1 MIDVLILPGT
11 GHGRNADGISRAFA
25 DALDPARFEPRIV
38 AYPAEYGTPRPYAE
52 SRRLGRQ
59 ALLNAIPPRRR
70 YVFAGYS
77 QGAGIAGD
85 LARDVVE
92 HMPGAIA
99 DHLVG
104 CALIADP
111 LRPAGAGM
119 PHRPPAS
126 GYGIAGQRRVYP
138 VSVPMWWAAADGD
151 PITALP
157 AGNPLRSVADLSEW
171 WSLAGPAE
179 VARWGEDLVDKAR
192 RGVYQQWWSPAN
204 WRTWGGAVAY
214 ARGYLWDGRHTD
226 DYLRHGHVQALA
238 DTVNR
243 EVGRG

>member
-11 GHGRNADGISRAFA
+11 GFPRGEGISAAFA
-25 DALDPARFEPRIV
+25 DALDPARFNAMIV
-38 AYPAEYGTPRPYAE
+38 PYPAEYGTPRPYAE

-59 ALLNAIPPRRR
+59 ALLAARPVRRPF
-70 YVFAGYS
+70 VLAGYS

-85 LARDVVE
+85 LAVE
-92 HMPGAIA
+92 IVQRMPGAIA

-111 LRPAGAGM
+111 YRPMLAGM
-119 PHRPPAS
+119 PHRPPAT
-126 GYGIAGQRRVYP
+126 GYGIAGQRHVPGP
-138 VSVPMWWAAADGD
+138 VWWAAAEGD

-179 VARWGEDLVDKAR
+179 IHAWALDLVDKAR
-192 RGVYQQWWSPAN
+192 HQRIQRWWSGEN
-204 WRTWGGAVAY
+204 WRTWAGALKF
-214 ARGYLWDGRHTD
+214 ARGYLIDGRHTA
-226 DYLRHGHVQALA
+226 DYLRLGHVQALA

-243 EVGRG
+243 EVVGRG

>member
-25 DALDPARFEPRIV
+25 DSLDPDRFEPRIV

-52 SRRLGRQ
+52 SRRLGRR
-59 ALLNAIPPRRR
+59 ALLEAIRVRRSF
-70 YVFAGYS
+70 VLAGYS

-85 LARDVVE
+85 LARDIVE
-92 HMPGAIA
+92 YQPGALA
-99 DHLVG
+99 DRLVG

-111 LRPAGAGM
+111 LRPVGAGM
-119 PHRPPAS
+119 PHRSPAP
-126 GYGIAGQRRVYP
+126 GYGIAGQRL
-138 VSVPMWWAAADGD
+138 VPTVPTWWAAADGD

-157 AGNPLRSVADLSEW
+157 AGNPLRSVADLTEW

-179 VARWGEDLVDKAR
+179 VVRWGEDLVDKAR

-214 ARGYLWDGRHTD
+214 ARGYLWDGRHTT
-226 DYLRHGHVQALA
+226 DYVGRGHVQALA

-243 EVGRG
+243 EVGR

>member
-11 GHGRNADGISRAFA
+11 GHGRTGDGISLAFA
-25 DALDPARFEPRIV
+25 DALDPTQFEPRIV
-38 AYPAEYGTPRPYAE
+38 PYPAEYGTPRPYAD
-52 SRRLGRQ
+52 SRRLGRS
-59 ALLNAIPPRRR
+59 ALLDALTSTRRPC
-70 YVFAGYS
+70 VFAGYS

-85 LARDVVE
+85 LAAE
-92 HMPGAIA
+92 IAMKMPGAIG

-119 PHRPPAS
+119 PHRPPAP
-126 GYGIAGQRRVYP
+126 GYGIAGTRD
-138 VSVPMWWAAADGD
+138 VPTVPTWWAAAEGD

-157 AGNPLRSVADLSEW
+157 PGNPLRSVADLSEW

-179 VARWGEDLVDKAR
+179 VVRWGEDIVEKCRAGTLQR
-192 RGVYQQWWSPAN
+192 WWSPAH
-204 WRTWGGAVAY
+204 WRSWAGAMAF
-214 ARGYLWDGRHTD
+214 ARGYLWDGRHTT
-226 DYLRHGHVQALA
+226 DYVVHGHVQALA

>member
-11 GHGRNADGISRAFA
+11 GFPRGDGISQAFA
-25 DALDPARFEPRIV
+25 DSLDPAKFSPRIV
-38 AYPAEYGTPRPYAE
+38 QYPAEYGTPRPYAE

-59 ALLNAIPPRRR
+59 ALLNAIPPRRS

-85 LARDVVE
+85 LARDVVQQ
-92 HMPGAIA
+92 MPGAIA

-111 LRPAGAGM
+111 LRPVGAGM
-119 PHRPPAS
+119 PHRPQAP
-126 GYGIAGQRRVYP
+126 GYGIAGIRTVP
-138 VSVPMWWAAADGD
+138 SVPTWWAAADGD

-157 AGNPLRSVADLSEW
+157 RGNPLRTIADLSEW

-179 VARWGEDLVDKAR
+179 IHAWALDLVDRCR
-192 RGVYQQWWSPAN
+192 RQRIQRWWSGEN
-204 WRTWGGAVAY
+204 WRTWAGALAF
-214 ARGYLWDGRHTD
+214 ARGFLVDGRHTA
-226 DYLRHGHVQALA
+226 DYLRLGHVQALA

-243 EVGRG
+243 EVVDRG

>member
-25 DALDPARFEPRIV
+25 DSLDPARFAPRIV
-38 AYPAEYGTPRPYAE
+38 QYPAEYGNPRPYAE
-52 SRRLGRQ
+52 SRIIGRW
-59 ALLNAIPPRRR
+59 ALLDHIVGYRPF
-70 YVFAGYS
+70 VLAGYS

-85 LARDVVE
+85 LAVE
-92 HMPGAIA
+92 IVQHMPGVMA

-111 LRPAGAGM
+111 YRPMLAGT

-126 GYGIAGQRRVYP
+126 GYGIAGQRP
-138 VSVPMWWAAADGD
+138 VPGPAWWAAADGD

-179 VARWGEDLVDKAR
+179 VARWGEDIVEKCRTGTLQR
-192 RGVYQQWWSPAN
+192 WWSPAN
-204 WRTWGGAVAY
+204 WRSWAGAMAF
-214 ARGYLWDGRHTD
+214 ARGYLWDGRHTT
-226 DYLRHGHVQALA
+226 DYLTHGHVQALA

>member
-38 AYPAEYGTPRPYAE
+38 QYAAAYGGLDMPYAQ
-52 SRRLGRQ
+52 SRLTGRR
-59 ALLNAIPPRRR
+59 ALLEAMSGRP
-70 YVFAGYS
+70 FMLAGYS

-85 LARDVVE
+85 LAVE
-92 HMPGAIA
+92 IARYMPGAIA
-99 DHLVG
+99 DNLVA

-111 LRPAGAGM
+111 YRDLGAGM
-119 PHRPPAS
+119 PDWPSAT
-126 GYGIAGQRRVYP
+126 GYGIAGQRP
-138 VSVPMWWAAADGD
+138 TSGVPTWWAAAEGD

-179 VARWGEDLVDKAR
+179 VARWGEDLVDKCRA
-192 RGVYQQWWSPAN
+192 GVYQRWWSPAN
-204 WRTWGGAVAY
+204 WQTWGGAMAF

-226 DYLRHGHVQALA
+226 DYLRRGHVQALA

-243 EVGRG
+243 EVGRA